1 MGYIRER
8 SYSKHIFGMNM
19 GAPYGPL
26 GNSAPPSPRPIADKQ
41 LYYQWFQ
48 LADLGK
54 NIIEEYFT
62 VRGLAESTNL

>member
-1 MGYIRER
+1 
-8 SYSKHIFGMNM
+8 M